1 MLDGLIFQPPG
12 TQTTQ
17 QTRQGVPIYGGG
29 AQGFEEWQFKI
40 EGRVKAI
47 EAQCD
52 PDDPESV
59 RKMRNQ
65 LIKLSTDV
73 VDALEDDSLRIAME
87 IGHEN
92 LSTVTGVTTL
102 IQRIEES
109 IPYGDKQDD
118 ARSLFHIGTKN
129 RGPLCRQLGESM
141 VSYIARRR
149 QWWLKLQRLD
159 RSLKVSE
166 PILADYLLTCS
177 GLSES
182 QQLMIKTA
190 IGSSEKTFAAVGTF
204 L

>member
-1 MLDGLIFQPPG
+1 MRSLGLYSKSIPRHRSILPQRAALFEGVRLTQLQPQHQKGHKLNKISEQTQSSNASSKSLSEAKMLDGLIFQPPG

-109 IPYGDKQDD
+109 IP
-118 ARSLFHIGTKN
+118 
-129 RGPLCRQLGESM
+129 
-141 VSYIARRR
+141 
-149 QWWLKLQRLD
+149 
-159 RSLKVSE
+159 
-166 PILADYLLTCS
+166 
-177 GLSES
+177 
-182 QQLMIKTA
+182 
-190 IGSSEKTFAAVGTF
+190 
-204 L
+204 

>member
-118 ARSLFHIGTKN
+118 ARTLFHIGAKN
-129 RGPLCRQLGESM
+129 KGPFAANW
-141 VSYIARRR
+141 ARAWSRT
-149 QWWLKLQRLD
+149 L
-159 RSLKVSE
+159 
-166 PILADYLLTCS
+166 LADAN
-177 GLSES
+177 G
-182 QQLMIKTA
+182 
-190 IGSSEKTFAAVGTF
+190 G
-204 L
+204 